1 MLDPSELKVG
11 SKGYGLTVFSGTQ
24 PERFDVEVIGV
35 LKNFLPNQDLILIKT
50 PHPRLEAAKVVAGMS
65 GSPIFVDGKM
75 IGAYAYGWQFGS
87 EPVAGVTPI
96 RSMLNELSRPIPPEL
111 LAPLPTTPSAP
122 AHRRAA
128 TASSDLTRFAGN
140 SADYDVLNHARQ
152 IGTHLSGAVGSLASS
167 TSPVPVATPLMIGG
181 MRETS
186 LQMLRD
192 VLSPLGMEPL
202 QAGGGSSTPDAD
214 APTRFVDGGAIGVQ
228 LVRGDIS
235 ATGIGTVTR
244 VSGDRLVAF
253 GHPMMNTG
261 VSRLPT
267 AIAKIH
273 WVLASTMRSFKIGVP
288 VRPMGS
294 LINDRQAAI
303 VVDSK
308 VDPPMFPV
316 HLEINGVEGA
326 PHPVWNMEVA
336 HEKFMAPTFVAVALG
351 NAVDATTQE
360 KRDLSWHAYTK
371 IRVRGYGDFT
381 MHDFGVSVGGNPD
394 ASTFMRSR
402 AVRAVGALL
411 NNPWED
417 VDILGVETKL
427 DVRFARDLLSLRGV
441 EPLETEVTAGERAHL
456 RLHLVPFAGPEQI
469 RVVEV
474 PIPQHMAGQTIEI
487 KIAPGYEENNDLA
500 RPENVRDLIA
510 NLPQLTLPPDVLVA
524 SIETGAQGMAFR
536 GQVAPDLPLGALDTL
551 RSSSSSAAPEPFVS
565 TARTVIPMH
574 QFITGKDTVHI
585 HVRNVIR

>member
-1 MLDPSELKVG
+1 MLDLSELKPG
-11 SKGYGLTVFSGTQ
+11 TKGYGLTVFSGTQ

-35 LKNFLPNQDLILIKT
+35 LKNFLPNQDLILVKT
-50 PHPRLEAAKVVAGMS
+50 AHPRLEAAKVVAGMS
-65 GSPIFVDGKM
+65 GSPVFIDGKM

-96 RSMLNELSRPIPPEL
+96 RSMLDELNRPIPPEL
-111 LAPLPTTPSAP
+111 LGPLPTTPTAP
-122 AHRRAA
+122 VRRRASA
-128 TASSDLTRFAGN
+128 QTFDTTRFAGN
-140 SADYDVLNHARQ
+140 AADYDISSHARQ
-152 IGTHLSGAVGSLASS
+152 LSTQLASSVGRLGSS

-181 MRETS
+181 MRDTS
-186 LQMLRD
+186 VQMLRD
-192 VLSPLGMEPL
+192 ALSPLGMEPL
-202 QAGGGSSTPDAD
+202 QAGGGSASPDPN

-316 HLEINGVEGA
+316 HLEINGVAGA
-326 PHPVWNMEVA
+326 PHPIWNMEVA
-336 HEKFMAPTFVAVALG
+336 HEKFMAPMFVAVSIG

-360 KRDLSWHAYTK
+360 KRDISWHAYTK
-371 IRVRGYGDFT
+371 IRVRNYGEFT
-381 MHDFGVSVGGNPD
+381 MHDFGVAVGGNPD

-402 AVRAVGALL
+402 AVKAVGSLL

-427 DVRFARDLLSLRGV
+427 DVRFTRDLLTLRGA
-441 EPLETEVTAGERAHL
+441 EPLEAEVAPEEKAHI
-456 RLHLVPFAGPEQI
+456 RVHLVPFAGPEQV

-474 PIPQHMAGQTIEI
+474 PVPQHLAGQTVEI
-487 KIAPGYEENNDLA
+487 KLSPGYEENNDLA

-524 SIETGAQGMAFR
+524 SIETGTQGMAFR
-536 GQVAPDLPLGALDTL
+536 GQVAPNLPPGALDTL
-551 RSSSSSAAPEPFVS
+551 RSASSSIAPEPFVS
-565 TARTVIPMH
+565 TTRTIIPMH
-574 QFITGKDTVHI
+574 QFVSGKDSVRI
-585 HVRNVIR
+585 RVRNVLR

>member
-1 MLDPSELKVG
+1 
-11 SKGYGLTVFSGTQ
+11 
-24 PERFDVEVIGV
+24 
-35 LKNFLPNQDLILIKT
+35 
-50 PHPRLEAAKVVAGMS
+50 
-65 GSPIFVDGKM
+65 
-75 IGAYAYGWQFGS
+75 
-87 EPVAGVTPI
+87 
-96 RSMLNELSRPIPPEL
+96 
-111 LAPLPTTPSAP
+111 
-122 AHRRAA
+122 
-128 TASSDLTRFAGN
+128 
-140 SADYDVLNHARQ
+140 
-152 IGTHLSGAVGSLASS
+152 
-167 TSPVPVATPLMIGG
+167 
-181 MRETS
+181 
-186 LQMLRD
+186 MLRD

-536 GQVAPDLPLGALDTL
+536 GQVAPDLPPGALDTL